1 MTEDQQSILR
11 DIQGFIQFALENDLD
26 FMQVL
31 ATIGHDTSGLLR
43 RKLNGELMHPRTAG
57 YAKNLHT
64 PTTEEEH

>member
-1 MTEDQQSILR
+1 
-11 DIQGFIQFALENDLD
+11 
-26 FMQVL
+26 MQVL

-64 PTTEEEH
+64 LTTEEEN